1 RLQSGCSVLSRV
13 KLDPPMLTNDLNDAV
28 ARFLGVLFNLQH
40 LHVHNKPVPKRVQG
54 VKYQTFSTLH
64 ESALKKVSVGKVG
77 AGPHEQRYVAVN
89 SFLCPALSLG
99 RVSPKVRDA
108 VNRPQIIS
116 ADQVFKRFSR

>member
-1 RLQSGCSVLSRV
+1 NGLNAGLALSIG
-13 KLDPPMLTNDLNDAV
+13 L
-28 ARFLGVLFNLQH
+28 LFNLPL
-40 LHVHNKPVPKRVQG
+40 LHVPNKPVPQRVQG

-77 AGPHEQRYVAVN
+77 AWPHEQRYVAVN

-116 ADQVFKRFSR
+116 ADQGFKRFSR